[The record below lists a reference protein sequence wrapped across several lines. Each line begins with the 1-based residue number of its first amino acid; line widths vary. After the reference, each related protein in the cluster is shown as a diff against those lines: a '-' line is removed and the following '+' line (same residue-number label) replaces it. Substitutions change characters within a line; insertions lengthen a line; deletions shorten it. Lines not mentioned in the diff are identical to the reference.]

1 MEQKE
6 TNILDID
13 QLLSYINNNY
23 DHNPKLV
30 IEVVKKALDVM
41 IFTFGDFD
49 SKEVFIN
56 KVTNHYQFI
65 QGLEDKAD
73 APLFLTDE
81 VKPQSE
87 FRIKDITK

>member
-23 DHNPKLV
+23 DHNPQLV
-30 IEVVKKALDVM
+30 IEVVKKALDVI

-49 SKEVFIN
+49 TKVFIN

-65 QGLEDKAD
+65 QGLEDKAES
-73 APLFLTDE
+73 PLFLTDE

-87 FRIKDITK
+87 FSIKDITK